1 MWHPTTIL
9 RSLATPIKPNLPEGR
24 DGKPPVLTSTEKP
37 WMTPRRTLRASGCLS
52 QYRHELLN
60 RYSMKLEF
68 LGTCEHCGQ
77 PLEGDSPI
85 LGIVHCP
92 NCDGPFSRRVLMR
105 WLMAAFWGALFPLGL
120 GFFAYFFW
128 LTPMQNGETILLGIC
143 IVMWLLMTL
152 IVTLQKIL
160 PENIG
165 FHGGGDFGGG
175 NGGG

>member
-1 MWHPTTIL
+1 MKTKREKNKSGSKEI
-9 RSLATPIKPNLPEGR
+9 TPADR
-24 DGKPPVLTSTEKP
+24 V
-37 WMTPRRTLRASGCLS
+37 RALRAKQGQEKSG
-52 QYRHELLN
+52 HEVSTSPGTFGPVHAK
-60 RYSMKLEF
+60 Y
-68 LGTCEHCGQ
+68 GTCDYCGQ

-92 NCDGPFSRRVLMR
+92 ICDGPFSRRVLMR

-128 LTPMQNGETILLGIC
+128 LTPMQNGETILLRIC
-143 IVMWLLMTL
+143 LVMWLLMTL
-152 IVTLQKIL
+152 IVALQKIL